1 MRLSDRLSA
10 RIIVEIGIAFVSVV
24 LFVSALLANQRWLD
38 HHFLPSFYTS
48 RSRYVWIE
56 SIVRLSIAAVGAVLA
71 LLVRRPLGK
80 FITYHPARA
89 LQLTLAVLL
98 AFPATEFILRQRHR
112 RVAMAEEYPAEV
124 EPSRQLNS
132 RLGWVFVPSRTGH
145 QRVENRTVE
154 YAIDSAGY
162 RVRSVD
168 EPVDPD
174 RPTIVFTG
182 ESMMVGERLT
192 WDESIPAQ
200 TGAILGLQSAN
211 VAVSGFANDQAY
223 LRFQAELSHFR
234 QPVAVV
240 TLFAPLLFD
249 RNLNDD
255 RPHLGSGLVWLPAL
269 HRWRLATIFKFLAPY
284 RSDEAIE
291 RGVFVTREVL
301 RSTIDLARA
310 RGAVPII
317 VVPQFIPEEPEEREI
332 RRRVLDEA
340 SLPYVW
346 VELDASWR
354 VANDG
359 HPNARAAHA
368 IAVAIA
374 NQLRS
379 AGVSPGNESFNE
391 AGSKGIYPVA
401 LERKSALLRAARLRQ
416 TLIRGN

>member
-1 MRLSDRLSA
+1 MRLPDRLSA
-10 RIIVEIGIAFVSVV
+10 RIIVEIGIAFVGVV
-24 LFVSALLANQRWLD
+24 LFGSALLANQRWLD

-56 SIVRLSIAAVGAVLA
+56 SIVRITIAAVGAVLA
-71 LLVRRPLGK
+71 LVVRRPLSK
-80 FITYHPARA
+80 FIAYHPVRA
-89 LQLTLAVLL
+89 LQIALAILL
-98 AFPATEFILRQRHR
+98 AFPATEFVLRQRHR
-112 RVAMAEEYPAEV
+112 RIAMAEEYPAEI
-124 EPSRQLNS
+124 EPSRQLDS

-145 QRVENRTVE
+145 QVVGSRTVE

-200 TGAILGLQSAN
+200 TGEIMGLPSAN

-223 LRFQAELSHFR
+223 LRLQAELSHFR
-234 QPVAVV
+234 RPVAVV

-255 RPHLGSGLVWLPAL
+255 RPHLGPGLIWLPAV
-269 HRWRLATIFKFLAPY
+269 HRWRLQTIARFLVPY
-284 RSDEAIE
+284 RSDDAIE
-291 RGVFVTREVL
+291 RGVSVTREVL
-301 RSTIDLARA
+301 RATIELARA
-310 RGAVPII
+310 RGAVPLI

-332 RRRVLDEA
+332 RSRVLDEA
-340 SLPYVW
+340 GLPYVW
-346 VELDASWR
+346 VQLDASWR
-354 VANDG
+354 VSGDP
-359 HPNARAAHA
+359 HPDARAAHA

-374 NQLRS
+374 NQLLS
-379 AGVSPGNESFNE
+379 AGVSPGNESFKK
-391 AGSKGIYPVA
+391 AGP
-401 LERKSALLRAARLRQ
+401 
-416 TLIRGN
+416 

>member
-1 MRLSDRLSA
+1 MRLPDRLSA
-10 RIIVEIGIAFVSVV
+10 RIIVQIGIALVRVM
-24 LFVSALLANQRWLD
+24 LFVSARLANQRWLD

-48 RSRYVWIE
+48 RSRYLWIE
-56 SIVRLSIAAVGAVLA
+56 SIVRITIAAVGAVLA
-71 LLVRRPLGK
+71 LVVRRRLGK
-80 FITYHPARA
+80 FIAYHPVRA
-89 LQLTLAVLL
+89 LQITLAILL
-98 AFPATEFILRQRHR
+98 AFPATEFVLRMRHR

-124 EPSRQLNS
+124 EPSRQLDS

-145 QRVENRTVE
+145 KRVGNRNAE

-168 EPVDPD
+168 ETVDTD

-200 TGAILGLQSAN
+200 TGAILGLQIAN

-223 LRFQAELSHFR
+223 LRLQAELSHLR
-234 QPVAVV
+234 RPVAVV

-255 RPHLGSGLVWLPAL
+255 RPHLGPGLVWLLAV
-269 HRWRLATIFKFLAPY
+269 HRWRLATIFKFLVPY
-284 RSDEAIE
+284 RSDEESE
-291 RGVFVTREVL
+291 RGVSVTREVL

-332 RRRVLDEA
+332 RSRVLDEPG
-340 SLPYVW
+340 LPYVW
-346 VELDASWR
+346 VQLDASWR
-354 VANDG
+354 VSDDG
-359 HPNARAAHA
+359 HPDARAAHA
-368 IAVAIA
+368 IAVAIG
-374 NQLRS
+374 NQVLS
-379 AGVSPGNESFNE
+379 AGGFPRN
-391 AGSKGIYPVA
+391 K
-401 LERKSALLRAARLRQ
+401 
-416 TLIRGN
+416 T

>member
-1 MRLSDRLSA
+1 MRLPDRFSA
-10 RIIVEIGIAFVSVV
+10 RIIVEIGIAFVGV
-24 LFVSALLANQRWLD
+24 LLFGSALLANQRWLD

-56 SIVRLSIAAVGAVLA
+56 SIVRITIAVVGAVLA
-71 LLVRRPLGK
+71 LVVRRPLGK
-80 FITYHPARA
+80 FIAYHPARA
-89 LQLTLAVLL
+89 LQTALAILL
-98 AFPATEFILRQRHR
+98 AFPATEFVLRQRHHR
-112 RVAMAEEYPAEV
+112 IAMAEEYPAEV
-124 EPSRQLNS
+124 EPSRQLDS

-145 QRVENRTVE
+145 QRVGKRTVE

-162 RVRSVD
+162 RVRSLD

-200 TGAILGLQSAN
+200 TGAILGRQSAN
-211 VAVSGFANDQAY
+211 VAISGFASDQAY
-223 LRFQAELSHFR
+223 LRLQSELSHFR
-234 QPVAVV
+234 RPVAVV

-255 RPHLGSGLVWLPAL
+255 RPHLGPGLVWLPAL
-269 HRWRLATIFKFLAPY
+269 HRWRLATIASFLVPY

-291 RGVFVTREVL
+291 RGVSVTREVL

-317 VVPQFIPEEPEEREI
+317 VVPQFTPEEPEEWEI
-332 RRRVLDEA
+332 RNRVLDEA
-340 SLPYVW
+340 GLPYVW
-346 VELDASWR
+346 VQLDGSWR
-354 VANDG
+354 VRDDG
-359 HPNARAAHA
+359 HPDARAAHA

-374 NQLRS
+374 NKLIS
-379 AGVSPGNESFNE
+379 ARLSPDNESFKK
-391 AGSKGIYPVA
+391 AGS
-401 LERKSALLRAARLRQ
+401 
-416 TLIRGN
+416 

>member
-10 RIIVEIGIAFVSVV
+10 RLIVEIGIALVGVV
-24 LFVSALLANQRWLD
+24 LFGSALLANQRWLD

-56 SIVRLSIAAVGAVLA
+56 SIVRITIAAIGAVLA
-71 LLVRRPLGK
+71 LVVRRPLGK
-80 FITYHPARA
+80 FIAYHPARA
-89 LQLTLAVLL
+89 LQITLAILL
-98 AFPATEFILRQRHR
+98 AFPATEFVLRMRHR

-124 EPSRQLNS
+124 EPSHRLDS

-145 QRVENRTVE
+145 QRVGNRTVE

-162 RVRSVD
+162 RVRSVA

-223 LRFQAELSHFR
+223 FRLQTELSHFR
-234 QPVAVV
+234 RPVAVV

-255 RPHLGSGLVWLPAL
+255 RPHLGPGLVWLPAVQ
-269 HRWRLATIFKFLAPY
+269 RWRLATIFKFLAPY
-284 RSDEAIE
+284 RSDEEIE

-317 VVPQFIPEEPEEREI
+317 VVPQFTPEEPEEREI
-332 RRRVLDEA
+332 RSRVLDEA
-340 SLPYVW
+340 DLCYSW
-346 VELDASWR
+346 VRVEVKLGVANESRSSHRAGHGDTVR
-354 VANDG
+354 VANSVG
-359 HPNARAAHA
+359 
-368 IAVAIA
+368 
-374 NQLRS
+374 S
-379 AGVSPGNESFNE
+379 VSS
-391 AGSKGIYPVA
+391 
-401 LERKSALLRAARLRQ
+401 
-416 TLIRGN
+416 

>member
-1 MRLSDRLSA
+1 MRLPDRPNA
-10 RIIVEIGIAFVSVV
+10 RIIVEMGIAFVGV
-24 LFVSALLANQRWLD
+24 LLFGSALLANQRWLD

-56 SIVRLSIAAVGAVLA
+56 SIVRITIAAVGAVLA
-71 LLVRRPLGK
+71 LVVRGRLGK
-80 FITYHPARA
+80 FVAYHPDRA
-89 LQLTLAVLL
+89 LQITLAILL
-98 AFPATEFILRQRHR
+98 AFPATEFVLRLRHR

-124 EPSRQLNS
+124 EPSRQLDS
-132 RLGWVFVPSRTGH
+132 RLGWVFVPSRTGQ
-145 QRVENRTVE
+145 QRVGNRTVE

-200 TGAILGLQSAN
+200 TGAILGLQSAS
-211 VAVSGFANDQAY
+211 VAISGFASDQAY
-223 LRFQAELSHFR
+223 LRLQSELSHFR
-234 QPVAVV
+234 RPVAVV

-255 RPHLGSGLVWLPAL
+255 RPHLGPGLVWLPAL
-269 HRWRLATIFKFLAPY
+269 HRWRLATIASFLVPY

-291 RGVFVTREVL
+291 RGVSVTREVL

-317 VVPQFIPEEPEEREI
+317 VVPQFTPEEPEEWEI
-332 RRRVLDEA
+332 RNRVLDEA
-340 SLPYVW
+340 GLPYVW
-346 VELDASWR
+346 VQLDGSWR
-354 VANDG
+354 VRDDG
-359 HPNARAAHA
+359 HPDARAAHA

-374 NQLRS
+374 NKLIS
-379 AGVSPGNESFNE
+379 ARLSPDNESFKK
-391 AGSKGIYPVA
+391 AGS
-401 LERKSALLRAARLRQ
+401 
-416 TLIRGN
+416 

>member
-1 MRLSDRLSA
+1 MDRLQQPIKCCSARVESSRAHDLILTSDLRSVKLASMRLPDRLNA
-10 RIIVEIGIAFVSVV
+10 RIIVEIGIAFVGVV
-24 LFVSALLANQRWLD
+24 LFGSALLANQRWLD

-56 SIVRLSIAAVGAVLA
+56 TIVRITIAAIGAVLA
-71 LLVRRPLGK
+71 LIVRRPLGK
-80 FITYHPARA
+80 FIAYHPVRA
-89 LQLTLAVLL
+89 LQITLAVML
-98 AFPATEFILRQRHR
+98 AFPATEFVLRMRHHR
-112 RVAMAEEYPAEV
+112 IAMAEEYPAEV
-124 EPSRQLNS
+124 EPSRQLDS

-145 QRVENRTVE
+145 QAVGCRTVE
-154 YAIDSAGY
+154 YAFDSAGY

-223 LRFQAELSHFR
+223 LRLQAELSHFR
-234 QPVAVV
+234 RPVAVV

-255 RPHLGSGLVWLPAL
+255 RPHLGPGLVWLPAL
-269 HRWRLATIFKFLAPY
+269 HRWRLVTIFKFLVPY

-291 RGVFVTREVL
+291 RGVSITREVL
-301 RSTIDLARA
+301 RSTIDLARV

-317 VVPQFIPEEPEEREI
+317 VVPQFIPEESEEREI
-332 RRRVLDEA
+332 RSRVLDEA
-340 SLPYVW
+340 GLPYVW
-346 VELDASWR
+346 VQLDASWR
-354 VANDG
+354 VPDDG
-359 HPNARAAHA
+359 HPDARAAKA

-374 NQLRS
+374 
-379 AGVSPGNESFNE
+379 
-391 AGSKGIYPVA
+391 
-401 LERKSALLRAARLRQ
+401 ARLRE
-416 TLIRGN
+416 R